1 MQEAMQ
7 EQQHNPASN
16 ADRLTNAAKLVGE
29 SVLPGASLMMDGKL
43 ANGAVHALLGF
54 GARAL
59 AGPAGI
65 VLIAADSYSKSV
77 SDKYLWDHIA
87 PLWKRR
93 ASKATDEALEAEEV
107 FAEAPQAAHAANTP
121 KSGKS

>member
-1 MQEAMQ
+1 MQ
-7 EQQHNPASN
+7 EQDTLTSN
-16 ADRLTNAAKLVGE
+16 TARLTNAAKLVGE

-87 PLWKRR
+87 PLWKKR
-93 ASKATDEALEAEEV
+93 AAKQAEVVEAVDEV
-107 FAEAPQAAHAANTP
+107 VAEATVESGAE
-121 KSGKS
+121 SGKA

>member
-7 EQQHNPASN
+7 EQQDTPASN
-16 ADRLTNAAKLVGE
+16 ADRITNAAKLVGE

-93 ASKATDEALEAEEV
+93 GSKADDALEAEEV
-107 FAEAPQAAHAANTP
+107 FAEEAPQPAAAANTP

>member
-7 EQQHNPASN
+7 EQQDTPASN
-16 ADRLTNAAKLVGE
+16 ADRITNAAKLVGE

-93 ASKATDEALEAEEV
+93 GSKTNDALEAEEV
-107 FAEAPQAAHAANTP
+107 LAEAPQAAPAASTP